1 MSKLLH
7 KELGLCTQAV
17 TWGLLAAALLTMVPG
32 YPILV
37 GTFLICLGIFHSF
50 QYANESNDILYSVL
64 LPVRKSDIVKAKYVK
79 VLLFEGIGFAI
90 MAILTVLRMTLFG
103 AAAPYTANAMM
114 NATPFFLACALV
126 IFAAF
131 NVIFVGGY
139 FKTAWRIGMP
149 FLYPK
154 DMMLMM
160 NPLLSFSVATSSE
173 IYADNWAAFMSEV
186 SMTKSDASR
195 KLCNIFFSL
204 RIPLRTLPPSAS
216 GCALLV
222 SLYLRASTFSLASK

>member
-1 MSKLLH
+1 MGKLLH

-114 NATPFFLACALV
+114 NATPYFLACALV

-149 FLYPK
+149 FLY
-154 DMMLMM
+154 
-160 NPLLSFSVATSSE
+160 FG
-173 IYADNWAAFMSEV
+173 IAAFLLIGIGEV
-186 SMTKSDASR
+186 LHHLPGLTFLNDPAGSR
-195 KLCNIFFSL
+195 LGIQLGILAAAAAIFAVGTYLS
-204 RIPLRTLPPSAS
+204 RRTSIRRFEQIDL
-216 GCALLV
+216 
-222 SLYLRASTFSLASK
+222 

>member
-103 AAAPYTANAMM
+103 AAAPYTANA
-114 NATPFFLACALV
+114 
-126 IFAAF
+126 I
-131 NVIFVGGY
+131 
-139 FKTAWRIGMP
+139 KTAWRIGMP
-149 FLYPK
+149 FLY
-154 DMMLMM
+154 
-160 NPLLSFSVATSSE
+160 FG
-173 IYADNWAAFMSEV
+173 IAAFLLIGIGEV
-186 SMTKSDASR
+186 LHHLPGLTFLNDPAGSR
-195 KLCNIFFSL
+195 LGIQLGILAAAAAIFAVGTYLS
-204 RIPLRTLPPSAS
+204 RRTSIRRFEQIDL
-216 GCALLV
+216 
-222 SLYLRASTFSLASK
+222 